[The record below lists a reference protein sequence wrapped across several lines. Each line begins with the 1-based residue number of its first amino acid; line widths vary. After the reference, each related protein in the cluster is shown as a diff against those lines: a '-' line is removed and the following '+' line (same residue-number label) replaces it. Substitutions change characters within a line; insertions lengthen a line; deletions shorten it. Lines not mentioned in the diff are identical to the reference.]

1 MDISEIL
8 SQLTSFFTSGTE
20 SSSSEEKRN
29 YVQPSSSQAYTDI
42 NKNINV
48 SGLNSDVA
56 RKARALVLEAA
67 KQGISLIISNTLRST
82 QEQSRLYEQGRTTE
96 GPIVTN
102 AKPGTSKHEFGHAFD
117 VAVADKNGTPTWPED
132 NDLWNKIGTIGESL
146 GLKWGGR
153 FKTPDR
159 PHFESKYTLEQIKS
173 NKTKGTYERLTSV
186 DDKRLNEISQYF
198 LGILKDKP
206 YGSYK
211 LFSYKG
217 SVYKAV
223 IEEHVGGRVS
233 GPHPG
238 ISLFKKANNY
248 NLIYKLSNEYYEL
261 IKK

>member
-8 SQLTSFFTSGTE
+8 SQLTSFFTLGAQSA
-20 SSSSEEKRN
+20 SSEVKTN
-29 YVQPSSSQAYTDI
+29 NSQQKSEQTSTDI
-42 NKNINV
+42 SKNINV

-67 KQGISLIISNTLRST
+67 KQGIALTITNTLRST

-96 GPIVTN
+96 GPIVTH

-117 VAVADKNGTPTWPED
+117 VAVVGENGNPTWPED
-132 NDLWNKIGTIGESL
+132 NDLWNKIGAIGENL

-159 PHFESKYTLEQIKS
+159 PHFESKYTLDQIKS
-173 NKTKGTYERLTSV
+173 NKTKGTYQRLSSI
-186 DDKRLNEISQYF
+186 DDKRLNEIAQYF
-198 LGILKDKP
+198 LEKLKDKP

-223 IEEHVGGRVS
+223 IEEHIGGRVS

-238 ISLFKKANNY
+238 ISLFKKSSSY
-248 NLIYKLSNEYYEL
+248 NMIYKLSNEYYSL